1 MQSYAFRYLFS
12 MKAVLN
18 FDSHV
23 EPPRKTVTQYKAPE
37 LNKDFKLYEL
47 ERSKNSLKIFYHIS
61 VLLLSFE
68 FDVSSSNIK
77 TKIS

>member
-1 MQSYAFRYLFS
+1 
-12 MKAVLN
+12 MKGVLN
-18 FDSHV
+18 FGSHV
-23 EPPRKTVTQYKAPE
+23 EPPRKTVAQYKALE
-37 LNKDFKLYEL
+37 LNKDFKLNEL

-61 VLLLSFE
+61 VFLLSFE

>member
-1 MQSYAFRYLFS
+1 MQSFAFRYLFS
-12 MKAVLN
+12 MKGVLN
-18 FDSHV
+18 FGSHV
-23 EPPRKTVTQYKAPE
+23 EPPRKTVAQYKALE
-37 LNKDFKLYEL
+37 LNKDFKLNEL
-47 ERSKNSLKIFYHIS
+47 ERSKSSLKIFCHIS

>member
-12 MKAVLN
+12 MNGVLN

-23 EPPRKTVTQYKAPE
+23 EPPRKTVTQYKASE

>member
-1 MQSYAFRYLFS
+1 
-12 MKAVLN
+12 MKGVLN
-18 FDSHV
+18 FGSHV
-23 EPPRKTVTQYKAPE
+23 EPPRKTVAQYKALE
-37 LNKDFKLYEL
+37 LNKDFKLNEL
-47 ERSKNSLKIFYHIS
+47 ERSKSSLKIFCHIS